1 MAKRAI
7 SSVFALFCWSA
18 TAVSAQFLL
27 PCGTERVEYWRAEKL
42 WAEDQSIFAIC
53 TTPPGLSVEYQTA
66 ENEIGE
72 FISESSEVYF
82 ADRIV
87 LQDGQ
92 PWLNLKIPSGANCNK
107 TLLEGRIKLAQ
118 MSCMFRHQDAK

>member
-1 MAKRAI
+1 MQKGAI
-7 SSVFALFCWSA
+7 IAAIALLSWSA
-18 TAVSAQFLL
+18 TTASAQFLL
-27 PCGTERVEYWRAEKL
+27 PCGAERVEYWLAEKL

-53 TTPPGLSVEYQTA
+53 TTPPGLSVEYQTV
-66 ENEIGE
+66 ENETGE
-72 FISESSEVYF
+72 FISESPEVYF

-92 PWLNLKIPSGANCNK
+92 PWLNLKIPTGANCDK

-118 MSCMFRHQDAK
+118 MSCMFRHQEAK